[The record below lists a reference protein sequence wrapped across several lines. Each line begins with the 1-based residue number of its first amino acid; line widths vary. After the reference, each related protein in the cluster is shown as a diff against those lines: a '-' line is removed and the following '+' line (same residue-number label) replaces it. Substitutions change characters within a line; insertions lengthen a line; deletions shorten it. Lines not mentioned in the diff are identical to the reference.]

1 MPQRRKKTL
10 LGAFTVYGPA
20 VLLTLAG
27 FLVTYQFVDPA
38 PPDRL
43 VVATGSE
50 DGAYSRFAERYRA
63 LLERQGIKLE
73 IRHTRGSVENLQLL
87 AAGEVDV
94 AFVQGG
100 TESAVNASLFS
111 LGSLY
116 FEPAWLFYR
125 AEMVPERLTDLHGI
139 RLAIG
144 EPGSGTRMLALALLR
159 DNVLE
164 DRLEPVDL
172 GGRAAADALLTA
184 QVDAAFF
191 VSGAD
196 SPLIDE
202 LIRAPDISLLSFR
215 RAKAYSRLHPYLSEV
230 VLPEGMI
237 DMLANIPDQ
246 DVHLLAPTA
255 KLVVGEAVHPAL
267 LDQLLQT
274 AQAVH
279 GEGSWFERE
288 GRFPAPDFLVFPL
301 SPEAKRFYEHGPP
314 LLQRYLPFWA
324 ATLVD
329 RLKVMLLPLVVILI
343 PLMKVMPPIYAW
355 RMRAKIYRWYK
366 ALEVVESS
374 ANELDAADIKEHMK
388 ELRRIEDEV
397 QKVDVPLSFAAQ
409 AYDLRLHLQMVRES
423 LRQANEGPIVARKEK
438 EGGSNQSFRP

>member
-1 MPQRRKKTL
+1 LPKRRTINL
-10 LGAFTVYGPA
+10 LNVLAVYGPA
-20 VLLTLAG
+20 LLLTLAG
-27 FLVTYQFVDPA
+27 FLVAYQFVDPA
-38 PPDRL
+38 PPDQL

-50 DGAYSRFAERYRA
+50 DGAYSKFAERYRV
-63 LLERQGIKLE
+63 LLERQGIRLE
-73 IRHTRGSVENLQLL
+73 IRHTRGSVENLELL

-94 AFVQGG
+94 AFIQGG
-100 TESAVNASLFS
+100 TERAVSASLYS

-125 AEMVPERLTDLHGI
+125 AEMAFERLTDLDGI
-139 RLAIG
+139 RLAVG
-144 EPGSGTRMLALALLR
+144 APGSGTRVLALTLFGENALQNR
-159 DNVLE
+159 MK
-164 DRLEPVDL
+164 PVDL
-172 GGRAAADALLTA
+172 GGRAAVDALLA
-184 QVDAAFF
+184 DKVDAAFF

-196 SPLIDE
+196 SPLIDT
-202 LIRAPDISLLSFR
+202 LIRAPDIRLFSFR

-237 DMLANIPDQ
+237 DMLTNLPDQ

-255 KLVVGEAVHPAL
+255 KLVTGEAVHPAL

-279 GEGSWFERE
+279 GKGGWFEEE
-288 GRFPAPDFLVFPL
+288 GRFPAPDYLVFPL

-324 ATLVD
+324 ATLID

-343 PLMKVMPPIYAW
+343 PLMKIMPPIYAW

-366 ALEVVESS
+366 ALEVVESG
-374 ANELDAADIKEHMK
+374 AGGLDVDDLKIRLEELE
-388 ELRRIEDEV
+388 RIEDEV
-397 QKVDVPLSFAAQ
+397 QKVHVPLSFAAQ
-409 AYDLRLHLQMVRES
+409 AYDLRLHLKMVRES
-423 LRQANEGPIVARKEK
+423 LRQGNGDLLAEENELTAEQRL
-438 EGGSNQSFRP
+438 